1 MLERIIRIIK
11 LDFPVFK
18 DIESD
23 PNATTQ
29 AAIIV
34 AAASV
39 LSGIGSA
46 FSSDRPFMGFI
57 GGVVGGVVGWIVWSY
72 VSHFI
77 GGVLYKSQGTFE
89 NMLRVLGYANAPQLL
104 GILNIIP
111 CVGWIGGL
119 AGAIL
124 SLIAS
129 IMAIR
134 EGLDLDTGQAI
145 IVAVVGF
152 LAFVLVSAIIGTV
165 FGVGAAITGAI
176 GGALSR

>member
-1 MLERIIRIIK
+1 MRIIK

-23 PNATTQ
+23 PKATTE
-29 AAIIV
+29 AAIVV

-39 LSGIGSA
+39 LSAIGSA
-46 FSSDRPFMGFI
+46 AGSQRPVMAFL
-57 GGVVGGVVGWIVWSY
+57 GGVVSGVVGWIVWSY
-72 VSHFI
+72 VSHFA

-89 NMLRVLGYANAPQLL
+89 SMLRVIGYATAPQLL

-111 CVGWIGGL
+111 CIGWIGGL
-119 AGAIL
+119 VGGIL
-124 SLIAS
+124 ALIAS

-145 IVAVVGF
+145 IVALVGF
-152 LAFVLVSAIIGTV
+152 FALLLVSIIVGSI
-165 FGVGAAITGAI
+165 FGVGAAITGALT
-176 GGALSR
+176 GAFRR

>member
-1 MLERIIRIIK
+1 MLDRIIRIIK

-18 DIESD
+18 DIEAD
-23 PNATTQ
+23 PSATTQ

-46 FSSDRPFMGFI
+46 FSSDRPLMAFLGA
-57 GGVVGGVVGWIVWSY
+57 VVSGVVGWIVWSY
-72 VSHFI
+72 VSHFV
-77 GGVLYKSQGTFE
+77 GGVLYKSTGTFE
-89 NMLRVLGYANAPQLL
+89 SMLRVIGYANAPQLL

-111 CVGWIGGL
+111 CIGWIGGL
-119 AGAIL
+119 VGGIL
-124 SLIAS
+124 ALIAS

-134 EGLDLDTGQAI
+134 EGLDLQLEQAI
-145 IVAVVGF
+145 VVALVGF
-152 LAFVLVSAIIGTV
+152 LALLLVSIIVGSIL
-165 FGVGAAITGAI
+165 GVGAAITGAI